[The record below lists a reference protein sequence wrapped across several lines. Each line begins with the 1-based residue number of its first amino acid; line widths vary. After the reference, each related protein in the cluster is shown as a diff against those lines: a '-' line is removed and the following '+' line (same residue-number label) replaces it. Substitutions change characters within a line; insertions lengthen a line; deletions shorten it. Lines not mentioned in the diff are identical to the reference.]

1 MKTIRRM
8 NVNSFMIALAIEI
21 FVMAMALTIVGN
33 WMMFEKAGKP
43 GWHSIIPFL
52 NVYDE
57 FSLCWKGV
65 YGIIFLVGTIAVNVI
80 GYFVKGGTV
89 ILPITIIAIVVI
101 LFILHIKQS
110 FRLAKSFGMGTV
122 YGFFLVF
129 FNGLA
134 KIILGL
140 GDAQYV
146 GRPCEA

>member
-1 MKTIRRM
+1 M
-8 NVNSFMIALAIEI
+8 NSFMFGLAIEVLI
-21 FVMAMALTIVGN
+21 MTVALTIVGN

-43 GWHSIIPFL
+43 GWHSIVPFL

-65 YGIIFLVGTIAVNVI
+65 YGIIFMIGTIAANLI
-80 GYFVKGGTV
+80 AYFVEAGSIV
-89 ILPITIIAIVVI
+89 LPITILAIAFI
-101 LFILHIKQS
+101 LLILHIKQS
-110 FRLAKSFGMGTV
+110 FRLAKSFGMGTF

-140 GDAQYV
+140 GDASYV